1 LSDFRAE
8 VIYDLINAAEHPK
21 RAHDMLDV
29 LQYALAEKYQNSA
42 GLQSM
47 VNVGLYEALCFVR
60 NLRMDIA
67 REYGYMEEGK

>member
-1 LSDFRAE
+1 MC
-8 VIYDLINAAEHPK
+8 DLVKAAEHPK

-29 LQYALAEKYQNSA
+29 LQDALAEKYQNSA
-42 GLQSM
+42 GL
-47 VNVGLYEALCFVR
+47 VGLYEALCFVR